1 MQLLLGYTLCGTAG
15 EKVLPFLHG
24 PKSNEGKSQ
33 LMKILNRILGGAEG

>member
-1 MQLLLGYTLCGTAG
+1 MRCSCCSVTLCAG